1 MVFITFTFEAP
12 AINFN
17 SPRMS
22 VEIAEYKPRQPLDSF
37 VEFYWTGEFNTT
49 YEPRLSQLVVPNGY
63 VELIIH
69 LSDQHC
75 DLQTGSNWG
84 QSPNYTIIGL
94 YTRPYEVQFR
104 SHVRTF
110 GIRFKPEGVY
120 NLFGVPAS
128 IFSERFEDMEL
139 VLGSHFRDYCSR
151 LRETGNIHQK
161 LNLTRQY
168 LLNQLQ
174 NHYPEKTYLNRAAD
188 LIRVENFTSKVD
200 ELSGKVYISRRQLE
214 REFKEK
220 IGLSPKQYIR
230 IARLNA
236 INRYLQSGREINLGS
251 LSLEAGFADQAHL
264 CREFKTFAGLPP
276 AKFMESAER
285 FIVNV

>member
-1 MVFITFTFEAP
+1 
-12 AINFN
+12 
-17 SPRMS
+17 MS
-22 VEIAEYKPRQPLDSF
+22 VEITEYKPGQPLDSF
-37 VEFYWTGEFNTT
+37 VEFFWTGEFNTT
-49 YEPRLSQLVVPNGY
+49 YQPRLSQLVVPNGY

-69 LSDQHC
+69 ITDQHC
-75 DLQTGSNWG
+75 DLQSGSNWG
-84 QSPNYTIIGL
+84 QSPDYTIIGL

-104 SHVRTF
+104 SYVRTF
-110 GIRFKPEGVY
+110 GIRFKPEGIY
-120 NLFGVPAS
+120 NIFGIPAS
-128 IFSERFEDMEL
+128 LFTEQFKDMEL

-151 LRETGNIHQK
+151 LRESEDTSQK
-161 LNLTRQY
+161 LALTHQY

-200 ELSGKVYISRRQLE
+200 ELPGKVYISRRQLE

-230 IARLNA
+230 LARLNA

-276 AKFMESAER
+276 AKFMESVER